1 MDQTQALNVLVQAA
15 QVAQSKG
22 AFSLQEAAMVAEA
35 TSAFAP
41 AQETSEPVAT
51 NDVSEENTSDEE
63 TES

>member
-35 TSAFAP
+35 TSTFMP
-41 AQETSEPVAT
+41 AKDTSEPVAA
-51 NDVSEENTSDEE
+51 SEENTSDEVE
-63 TES
+63 E